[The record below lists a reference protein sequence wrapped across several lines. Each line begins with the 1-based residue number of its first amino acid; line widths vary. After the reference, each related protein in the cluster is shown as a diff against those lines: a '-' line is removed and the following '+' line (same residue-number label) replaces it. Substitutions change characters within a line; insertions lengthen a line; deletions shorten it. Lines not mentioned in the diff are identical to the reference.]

1 MARIAVAGLINLE
14 TTLKVDGFPVEYSS
28 IRFSFF
34 GVNSTVSGVGYNVSK
49 ALTALGDTVHFM
61 ALTGDDAT
69 AALVRSQLDAHQISD
84 AYLRRDLVQTP
95 QSVVMYDPTGKRAIF
110 TDLKDIQDR
119 VYPTD
124 AAESALNGTDLA
136 VLCNINF
143 SRPLIGLAKARGLPI
158 ATDIHAIS
166 DVHDGYNRD
175 YMAAATVLFQ
185 SHERLPCQPWEWI
198 HALWETY
205 QTPVSVIGM
214 GEHGALLGLLEGRQ
228 IIHVPAVTTRPIVN
242 TVGAG
247 DALFSA
253 FVHTYAQTYDP
264 LLALKKAVVFASYKI
279 GVAGAADG
287 FLDSDGLENL
297 YHQTA

>member
-1 MARIAVAGLINLE
+1 MTKIAVAGLINLE
-14 TTLKVDGFPVEYSS
+14 TTLKIDGFPVDYSP
-28 IRFSFF
+28 IRFTFG

-49 ALTALGDTVHFM
+49 ALTILGNTVNFM
-61 ALTGDDAT
+61 ALTGADST
-69 AALVRSQLDAHQISD
+69 AELVRSSLAKAGISD
-84 AYLRRDLVQTP
+84 AYVQAELAQTP
-95 QSVVMYDPTGKRAIF
+95 QSVVMYDPNGKRAIF

-119 VYPTD
+119 LCPPD
-124 AAESALNGTDLA
+124 AVNSALNGADLA

-143 SRPLIGLAKARGLPI
+143 SRPMLALARARGLPI

-166 DVHDGYNRD
+166 DIHDAYNRD
-175 YMAAATVLFQ
+175 YMAAATILFQ
-185 SHERLPCQPWEWI
+185 SHEQLPCQPWEWI
-198 HALWETY
+198 HALWDTY

-228 IIHVPAVTTRPIVN
+228 LIHVPAVTTRPIVN

-253 FVHTYAQTYDP
+253 FVSTYARTYDP
-264 LLALKKAVVFASYKI
+264 VLALKKAVVFASYKI

-287 FLDSDGLENL
+287 FLDAEGLETWFS
-297 YHQTA
+297 QVG